1 MLLLCVPCF
10 VGVDLGDWSVY
21 VVVLRSVCVGVR
33 DGVAEAVYFDADSV
47 GVKVVEV
54 KDFEFLHEG
63 CCVCS
68 GGAVEDESDDLLLQC
83 YQGLDVLF
91 LFVCCSPY
99 GDVADEVGVRMC

>member
-47 GVKVVEV
+47 DVKLVQV
-54 KDFEFLHEG
+54 KDCEFLHEG
-63 CCVCS
+63 CCVRVL
-68 GGAVEDESDDLLLQC
+68 GAFEDESDDLLL
-83 YQGLDVLF
+83 
-91 LFVCCSPY
+91 
-99 GDVADEVGVRMC
+99 E

>member
-10 VGVDLGDWSVY
+10 VGVDLGDWSVD

-33 DGVAEAVYFDADSV
+33 DGVAEAVYFDVDYV
-47 GVKVVEV
+47 DVKVVQV

-68 GGAVEDESDDLLLQC
+68 GGAFEDESDDLLLEC
-83 YQGLDVLF
+83 YEGFDVLF

-99 GDVADEVGVRMC
+99 GDVARKYG